1 MNFSKE
7 FDEVRRLIQQKRR
20 ILLATHERP
29 DGDALGSMIAMFSV
43 LRRLEGKETVMFSKD
58 PIPPHLSFL
67 PYCEEIVGDLSSVSL
82 ARGWRS
88 SFTPDLFLGFD
99 YGDFSRLGIEAS
111 TLRQA
116 VIVTFDHHPFFKQ
129 KGDVII
135 IDSSASSTCELVYHF
150 LCKAGY
156 RISSRTAT
164 ALLTGIFT
172 DTGGFAHVNTTF
184 QTLRVAGDLLRYGI
198 SLPKIQKRTFS
209 SKSPSSLR
217 VWGHAL
223 RRIVRDPALGMA
235 YVTISFEDFG
245 KLGALVDDFEGIVN
259 IINTPSD
266 VRFSLLLIEHKPGFV
281 KGSLRGEPFKRVDVS
296 HIARALGGGGHKYA
310 AGFELEGETLKN
322 ALERVKIV
330 ASRLA

>member
-7 FDEVRRLIQQKRR
+7 FDEVGRLIQQKRR

-43 LRRLEGKETVMFSKD
+43 LRRLDDKETVMFSND
-58 PIPPHLSFL
+58 PVPPHLNFL
-67 PYCEEIVGDLSSVSL
+67 PYCEQIVHNVAYYS
-82 ARGWRS
+82 
-88 SFTPDLFLGFD
+88 PDLFLGFD
-99 YGDFSRLGIEAS
+99 YGDFSRLGIGEEA
-111 TLRQA
+111 LQGA

-135 IDSSASSTCELVYHF
+135 IDSSASSTCELVYQF
-150 LCKAGY
+150 LRKAGY

-172 DTGGFAHVNTTF
+172 DTGGFAHVNTSF
-184 QTLRVAGDLLRYGI
+184 ATLRVAGDLLRYGI
-198 SLPKIQKRTFS
+198 SLPKIQKHTFS

-223 RRIVRDPALGMA
+223 RRIVRDQDLGMA
-235 YVTISFEDFG
+235 YVAISFEDFG
-245 KLGALVDDFEGIVN
+245 RFGALADDFGGIVN
-259 IINTPSD
+259 IINTPPD

-281 KGSLRGEPFKRVDVS
+281 KGSLRSEPFKRVDVS

-330 ASRLA
+330 ARESM

>member
-7 FDEVRRLIQQKRR
+7 FDEVGRLIQQKRR

-43 LRRLEGKETVMFSKD
+43 LSPYGGSPEGRGKEVVMFSKD
-58 PIPPHLSFL
+58 AVPSQLEFL
-67 PYCEEIVGDLSSVSL
+67 PYSDQIVHDV
-82 ARGWRS
+82 AH
-88 SFTPDLFLGFD
+88 FIPDLFLGFD
-99 YGDFSRLGIEAS
+99 YGDFLRLGIQER
-111 TLRQA
+111 TLQQA

-135 IDSSASSTCELVYHF
+135 IDSSVSSTCELVYHF
-150 LCKAGY
+150 LRKAGY

-198 SLPKIQKRTFS
+198 SLPKIQKHTFS

-223 RRIVRDPALGMA
+223 RRIVRDPVLEMA
-235 YVTISFEDFG
+235 YVAISFEDFE
-245 KLGALVDDFEGIVN
+245 KFGALVDDFEGIAN
-259 IINTPSD
+259 IINTPPD
-266 VRFSLLLIEHKPGFV
+266 IRFSLLLIEHKPGFV
-281 KGSLRGEPFKRVDVS
+281 KGSLRSEPFKGVDVS
-296 HIARALGGGGHKYA
+296 HIARTLGGGGHKYA

-330 ASRLA
+330 ASESV